1 MYYLNGGAGQLERLR
16 KPLFVNQATYERA
29 KATLGFQPMSDLINP
44 ARRPVWFRTKTG
56 LDVPYWNAPGFKDR
70 DPLAPKSGLIYQP
83 YWMTNKSRA
92 KLIQRPNLFLK
103 PKSEV
108 LFHPGTDEEDGLGKG
123 FNPVKAV
130 TRLVHITPTSFQP
143 KKIMGA
149 IGSITATVATGGLG
163 PIIAPKIFSA
173 SSDTMKTLG
182 MATTAIAVVAG
193 GVVLG
198 PAIAASMG
206 PMLSSAAGLV
216 GKAVTG
222 MTVFAK
228 AFNLLSP
235 AKRQELAPQLTAQQ
249 IADIE
254 SGKAQLTEQGLM
266 YVPTD
271 QQPGSLMVQ
280 GQPGN
285 IPYQPPWQPA
295 PSPMD
300 FGPSAPQGGG
310 VAQAGMFGGLSPMTL
325 GLMIGVPL
333 LVQLL
338 LKERK

>member
-130 TRLVHITPTSFQP
+130 KRLVHITPTSFQP
-143 KKIMGA
+143 KKILGA

-163 PIIAPKIFSA
+163 PIIAPNIVSANSEGMKI
-173 SSDTMKTLG
+173 LG
-182 MATTAIAVVAG
+182 GVATAIGIGAG
-193 GVVLG
+193 AIVLG
-198 PAIAASMG
+198 PMIAPTLG

-216 GKAVTG
+216 GKTVTG
-222 MTVFAK
+222 LTGFMS
-228 AFNLLSP
+228 AFNRL
-235 AKRQELAPQLTAQQ
+235 KPQQQQQAAQSLTAQQ

-254 SGKAQLTEQGLM
+254 QGRATFDPNTGQLVYGQA
-266 YVPTD
+266 
-271 QQPGSLMVQ
+271 PGSLMVQ

-300 FGPSAPQGGG
+300 FGPSIPGGG
-310 VAQAGMFGGLSPMTL
+310 RTSEAGMFGGLSPMTL